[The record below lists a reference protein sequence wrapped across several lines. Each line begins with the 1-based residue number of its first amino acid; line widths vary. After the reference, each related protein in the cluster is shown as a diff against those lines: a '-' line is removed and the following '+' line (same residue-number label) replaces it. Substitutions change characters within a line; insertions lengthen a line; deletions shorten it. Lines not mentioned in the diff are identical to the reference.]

1 MRQRDYADDGD
12 LRAMQDL
19 VQRVW
24 STDASWHIGD
34 LAWQRNAMPGR
45 EDSWRTALWEEGG
58 ETLAWGWVELP
69 DALSLA
75 VDPARPELADA
86 VIAWF
91 ERVADSERPSCMVL
105 ETEAH
110 LVSALERAG
119 YGPDRDAPY
128 FTHHHMTLGAL
139 ASPIMPDGFTLRH
152 VHADEAERRA
162 AGHRAA
168 FSDNHPSRVTTEGYT
183 ALMAAWPYRPDLDW
197 VVEGPDGDFVAT
209 ALGWLDERNKVG
221 LLEPV
226 GCAPAYRRRGF
237 ARAANLATLH
247 AMREAGAES
256 AIVNPRGDEGYP
268 IPGKLYRSIGFQPS
282 ARTVLY
288 MRRRAQ

>member
-1 MRQRDYADDGD
+1 MQQRDDTGDAD
-12 LRAMQDL
+12 LRAMQAL
-19 VQRVW
+19 VQRIW
-24 STDASWHIGD
+24 SRDASWHIGD
-34 LAWQRNAMPGR
+34 LAWQRTAMPGR
-45 EDSWRTALWEEGG
+45 EGAWRTALWKEGG
-58 ETLAWGWVELP
+58 EVLAWGWIELP
-69 DALSLA
+69 DALNLV
-75 VDPARPELADA
+75 VDPARAELADE

-91 ERVADSERPSCMVL
+91 ERMGEGERLSCMVL

-110 LVSALERAG
+110 LVAALERAG
-119 YGPDRDAPY
+119 YEPNRDAPY
-128 FTHHHMTLGAL
+128 FTHHHMTLDAL
-139 ASPIMPDGFTLRH
+139 DSPVTPDGFTLRH

-168 FSDNHPSRVTTEGYT
+168 FSDNSPSRVTTAGYS

-197 VVEGPDGDFVAT
+197 VVEGPDGAFVAT
-209 ALGWLDERNKVG
+209 ALGWLDARNKVG

-237 ARAANLATLH
+237 ARAVNLATLR

-268 IPGKLYRSIGFQPS
+268 IPGKLYRSIGFQPG
-282 ARTVLY
+282 ARTVMY
-288 MRRRAQ
+288 VRRRAH